1 MLHCPTCGRH
11 YADDVQ
17 TCPEDGAPLQADATV
32 ATERADPLIGLS
44 LDDKY
49 RLDERLG
56 EGGMG
61 TVYRGTHLL
70 IDRPVAVKVLNS
82 RFVEDEAAQER
93 FRREARAAG
102 RLRHT
107 NAVAVTDFGR
117 TADGIFYIVMEL
129 LEGHSLRDVLAREAP
144 LDTARAVALMLQISA
159 AVAAAHEEGVI
170 HRDLKP
176 GNIFVVQ
183 RSHAPAIIKVLD
195 FGIAKL
201 AREAGDGLEEKP
213 LTQTGVMIGTPRY
226 MSPEQCDGAELTN
239 ASDVYSLGIILYEM
253 LTGVTPFTGPTPL
266 SVALKHSSELP
277 RAPRE
282 FVTTIPAEIEKLVLH
297 ALEKKPEQRPKDA
310 GAFRRELYA
319 TAQQLGLEHAEGFS
333 APTLDSLR
341 DAGTETPS
349 GRLVIDI
356 ERLRESRASRPKTTE
371 AQAPH
376 TAEERLVRTGST
388 RDDEQHAL
396 HDGTP
401 ALHVAPVVS
410 ASAASAASVAHR
422 KSKQS
427 VSRVKVPL
435 SRGEAARERLRQPLV
450 LLAIA
455 AVFFFLALIIVGYLM
470 RSNRAPVSQ
479 NNSAEDAEA
488 TGRFITPGENEPKR
502 SAPARDP
509 ASAAEF
515 YERGAYYFSTRDYD
529 NAIKDYRRA
538 LDMQKDFPSAHNRLG
553 RVLLAKGQLA
563 DAAEHFRTAI
573 EQKGGNFY
581 AAQYNL
587 AFALQQQGDNESAIK
602 AYDAAISQR
611 GGLYPDAFYQKGVAL
626 LSLKKRDVEAAE
638 AFRSAIEQN
647 NGRDADAEQAL
658 GVALARQK
666 DYTGAETAFR
676 QAIEQ
681 HGGNF
686 PDAQYNLALV
696 YENTNRPADAIKEY
710 ETYLQQNPN
719 SSKRQEV
726 EHSLKKLRS
735 QAGNGEAK

>member
-11 YADDVQ
+11 YADDLKE
-17 TCPEDGAPLQADATV
+17 CPEDGTPLQADATV
-32 ATERADPLIGLS
+32 ATERGQDSLIGLT

-70 IDRPVAVKVLNS
+70 IDRPVAVKVLNT
-82 RFVEDEAAQER
+82 RFVEDGAAQER

-117 TADGIFYIVMEL
+117 TADGVFYIVMEL
-129 LEGHSLRDVLAREAP
+129 LEGRSLRDVLAREAP

-183 RSHAPAIIKVLD
+183 RPHAPTIIKVLD

-201 AREAGDGLEEKP
+201 ASEAGDGHDQKP

-226 MSPEQCDGAELTN
+226 MSPEQCDGAELTP

-253 LTGVTPFTGPTPL
+253 LTGTTPFTGPTPL

-282 FVTTIPAEIEKLVLH
+282 FVSTIPAELEKLVLH
-297 ALEKKPEQRPKDA
+297 ALEKKPEERPPDA

-356 ERLRESRASRPKTTE
+356 ERLRESRAARPKTTE
-371 AQAPH
+371 AQAH
-376 TAEERLVRTGST
+376 NTAEEKVVETGGA
-388 RDDEQHAL
+388 RDVEKHAFQ
-396 HDGTP
+396 D
-401 ALHVAPVVS
+401 ASVAD
-410 ASAASAASVAHR
+410 ASAHDASAHEAASVAPER
-422 KSKQS
+422 SEQ
-427 VSRVKVPL
+427 VVARVEVPL
-435 SRGEAARERLRQPLV
+435 TRKAAFQQRLRQPLV
-450 LLAIA
+450 LIAIA
-455 AVFFFLALIIVGYLM
+455 VAVFSLALILVALFM
-470 RSNRAPVSQ
+470 KATRAPVSA
-479 NNSAEDAEA
+479 NNNADDAEA
-488 TGRFITPGENEPKR
+488 TGRYITPGANEPKR
-502 SAPARDP
+502 SLPAREP

-515 YERGAYYFSTRDYD
+515 YERGGYYFSTRDYD
-529 NAIKDYRRA
+529 NAIKDFRRA
-538 LDMQKDFPSAHNRLG
+538 LELQKDFPTAHNRLG
-553 RVLLAKGQLA
+553 RALMAKGQLA
-563 DAAEHFRTAI
+563 EAADQFRAAI
-573 EQKGGNFY
+573 EQQGGNFY

-587 AFALQQQGDNESAIK
+587 AFALQQQGDNENAIK

-611 GGLYPDAFYQKGVAL
+611 GGIYPDAFYQKGIAL
-626 LSLKKRDVEAAE
+626 LSLKRDGEAAD
-638 AFRSAIEQN
+638 AFRKSLDQN
-647 NGRDADAEQAL
+647 NNRDADAELAL
-658 GVALARQK
+658 GAALARQK
-666 DYTGAETAFR
+666 DFQGAETAFR
-676 QAIEQ
+676 AAIEQ
-681 HGGNF
+681 RAGNF
-686 PDAQYNLALV
+686 PEAHYNLGYL
-696 YENTNRPADAIKEY
+696 YENTNRPADAVKEY
-710 ETYLQQNPN
+710 ETYLQQNPGA
-719 SSKRQEV
+719 SRRQDV
-726 EHSLKKLRS
+726 ENSLKKLRS
-735 QAGNGEAK
+735 QTGSGEAK

>member
-11 YADDVQ
+11 YADEVQ

-32 ATERADPLIGLS
+32 ATERSDPLIGLT

-129 LEGHSLRDVLAREAP
+129 LEGRSLRDVLAREAP

-183 RSHAPAIIKVLD
+183 RPHAPAIIKVLD

-201 AREAGDGLEEKP
+201 ASEAGDGNDEKP

-253 LTGVTPFTGPTPL
+253 LTGATPFTGPTPL

-282 FVTTIPAEIEKLVLH
+282 FVSTIPVEIEKLVLH
-297 ALEKKPEQRPKDA
+297 ALEKKPENRPKDA

-356 ERLRESRASRPKTTE
+356 ERLRESRASRPKTAE
-371 AQAPH
+371 AQAPPN
-376 TAEERLVRTGST
+376 TAEEKVVQTGGA
-388 RDDEQHAL
+388 RDDEEQALHEKQAL
-396 HDGTP
+396 HD
-401 ALHVAPVVS
+401 APVVS
-410 ASAASAASVAHR
+410 ASAPSAASVAQQ
-422 KSKQS
+422 KSGR
-427 VSRVKVPL
+427 VVARVKVPL
-435 SRGEAARERLRQPLV
+435 QRRDALRQRLRQPLV
-450 LLAIA
+450 LVAIA
-455 AVFFFLALIIVGYLM
+455 AVFFFLALIIVSYLM
-470 RSNRAPVSQ
+470 RPGRVPVSQ
-479 NNSAEDAEA
+479 NNSADDAEA
-488 TGRFITPGENEPKR
+488 TGRYITPGENEPKR
-502 SAPARDP
+502 SAPAREP
-509 ASAAEF
+509 VSAAEF
-515 YERGAYYFSTRDYD
+515 YERGGYYFSTRDYD

-538 LDMQKDFPSAHNRLG
+538 LDMQKDFPTAHNRLG
-553 RVLLAKGQLA
+553 RALMAKGQLA

-573 EQKGGNFY
+573 EQKGGNFF

-587 AFALQQQGDNESAIK
+587 AFALQQQGDNENAVK

-611 GGLYPDAFYQKGVAL
+611 GGIYPDAFYEKGLVL
-626 LSLKKRDVEAAE
+626 LNLKQDQEAA
-638 AFRSAIEQN
+638 AALNKAIEQK
-647 NGRDADAEQAL
+647 NGKDADAQEAL
-658 GVALARQK
+658 GVALAHQK
-666 DYTGAETAFR
+666 DYAGAETAFR
-676 QAIEQ
+676 AAIEQ
-681 HGGNF
+681 HDGNF
-686 PDAQYNLALV
+686 PDGHYNLGYL
-696 YENTNRPADAIKEY
+696 YETIGRPADAIKEY

-719 SSKRQEV
+719 ASKRQEV
-726 EHSLKKLRS
+726 ERSLKKLRG
-735 QAGNGEAK
+735 QTGNGEAK

>member
-1 MLHCPTCGRH
+1 M
-11 YADDVQ
+11 Q
-17 TCPEDGAPLQADATV
+17 SCPEDGSPLQADATV
-32 ATERADPLIGLS
+32 ATERSDPLIGLT

-61 TVYRGTHLL
+61 TVYHGTHLL

-117 TADGIFYIVMEL
+117 TSDGIFYIVMEL
-129 LEGHSLRDVLAREAP
+129 LEGRSLRDVLAREAP

-183 RSHAPAIIKVLD
+183 RPHAPAIIKVLD

-201 AREAGDGLEEKP
+201 ASEAGDGHDEKP

-226 MSPEQCDGAELTN
+226 MSPEQCDGAELTPG
-239 ASDVYSLGIILYEM
+239 SDVYSLGIILYEM
-253 LTGVTPFTGPTPL
+253 LTGATPFTGPTPL

-282 FVTTIPAEIEKLVLH
+282 LVTTIPAELEKLVLH

-356 ERLRESRASRPKTTE
+356 ERLRESRASRPKTAE
-371 AQAPH
+371 AQVPY
-376 TAEERLVRTGST
+376 TLEEKVVQTGGA
-388 RDDEQHAL
+388 RGDEKPAL
-396 HDGTP
+396 HDG
-401 ALHVAPVVS
+401 ADARYDAPVVD
-410 ASAASAASVAHR
+410 ASAPVVAASEAQQQSSPVVA
-422 KSKQS
+422 
-427 VSRVKVPL
+427 RVEVPL
-435 SRGEAARERLRQPLV
+435 NRREALRQRLRQPLV
-450 LLAIA
+450 IMAIA
-455 AVFFFLALIIVGYLM
+455 AAVFFLALIIVSYLM
-470 RSNRAPVSQ
+470 RPARAPVSQ

-488 TGRFITPGENEPKR
+488 TGRYITPGENEPKR
-502 SAPARDP
+502 NAPTREP
-509 ASAAEF
+509 VSAAEF
-515 YERGAYYFSTRDYD
+515 YERGSYYFSTRDYD
-529 NAIKDYRRA
+529 SAIKDYRRA
-538 LDMQKDFPSAHNRLG
+538 LDLQKEFPSAHNRLG
-553 RVLLAKGQLA
+553 RALMAKGQLA
-563 DAAEHFRTAI
+563 DAAQHFRTAI
-573 EQKGGNFY
+573 EQQGGNFF

-587 AFALQQQGDNESAIK
+587 AFALQQQGDSENALK
-602 AYDAAISQR
+602 AYDAAVSQR
-611 GGLYPDAFYQKGVAL
+611 GGTYPDAFYQKGIIL
-626 LSLKKRDVEAAE
+626 LSLKRDQDAAE
-638 AFRSAIEQN
+638 ALRKSIEQN
-647 NGRDADAEQAL
+647 NGHDADAQQAL

-666 DYTGAETAFR
+666 DYQGAETAFR
-676 QAIEQ
+676 AAIDQ
-681 HGGNF
+681 HSGDF
-686 PDAQYNLALV
+686 PDAHYNLGLL
-696 YENTNRPADAIKEY
+696 YQNDGRTKDAIAEY
-710 ETYLQQNPN
+710 QTYLRQNPN
-719 SSKRQEV
+719 AFNTKEV
-726 EHSLKKLRS
+726 KERLENLLKS
-735 QAGNGEAK
+735 DAGTK